1 MNDIYY
7 IALSYYQQQQYER
20 ALEILNKKQT
30 LNKSVQCR
38 YLAALCSVSIGNVS
52 SILVKY

>member
-38 YLAALCSVSIGNVS
+38 YLAALCSVSTMKCV
-52 SILVKY
+52 VEY